1 LFERKCGADFSWY
14 WTFLVPNCLFQRVPK
29 CLGAELSCFLRYWIG
44 HLGTRYWTFRDLDET
59 IRYWPQLFGTYLIC
73 QYFCTSS
80 SLIYHKSGWICVF
93 NSSSVDWS
101 RRSVFL
107 YWFLFSLFWPL
118 LQIPVSREFLM
129 INWLL
134 FLFTVTVLLSVY
146 SLICIPY

>member
-1 LFERKCGADFSWY
+1 MQCRFVLI
-14 WTFLVPNCLFQRVPK
+14 PNF
-29 CLGAELSCFLRYWIG
+29 LGAEMSWCRTVLFPSVLN
-44 HLGTRYWTFRDLDET
+44 WTFRDLDET

-80 SLIYHKSGWICVF
+80 SLIYHESGWICVF

-118 LQIPVSREFLM
+118 LQMPVSREFLM
-129 INWLL
+129 INWFL

-146 SLICIPY
+146 SLICVPY